1 MNLIRKACFVTAF
14 IFALMPV
21 LSFAQYQHMVE
32 PFWSNLRNPLRY
44 EIGGGLV
51 MPSGSFTGVVRVVD
65 AGGEFKGDSTASRK
79 LPGSGFGGG
88 IGLCLP
94 FKATGHISCWA
105 VAAQLTA
112 NMYTWSDL
120 NQTMNTS
127 GTYKASTPSLNAA
140 TMQVCL
146 PIGIDYKIGN
156 DAILTKRLPM
166 GATFGLG
173 VIPQIMMTNLQGVSG
188 YTPQYG
194 YSCLPYAKFDW
205 SVFTGFCWK
214 IRAMYSM
221 GNVNLMDVN
230 RSLNNLTDGPFK
242 FSSTSQLSLSLIIM
256 PFSGGWKEYTWYN
269 TFDTYNQHDK
279 FN

>member
-1 MNLIRKACFVTAF
+1 MNLIRKACFVSAF
-14 IFALMPV
+14 IFSLLPV

-32 PFWSNLRNPLRY
+32 PFWSNLRNPERY

-51 MPSGSFTGVVRVVD
+51 MPSGSFTGVVRVLG
-65 AGGEFKGDSTASRK
+65 AGDVYKGDSTATRAIK
-79 LPGSGFGGG
+79 GNGFGGT
-88 IGLCLP
+88 IGLNMP

-105 VAAQLTA
+105 VAAQLQL

-120 NQTMNTS
+120 NQTMGSN
-127 GTYKASTPSLNAA
+127 GQYKKATPSLNAA
-140 TMQVCL
+140 TMQVAI

-166 GATFGLG
+166 GASFGIG
-173 VIPQIMMTNLQGVSG
+173 FIPQIMTTNLQGVSG
-188 YTPQYG
+188 STAQYG

-205 SVFTGFCWK
+205 SVFTGWCWK
-214 IRAMYSM
+214 LRFMYSA
-221 GNVNLMDVN
+221 GNVNLLDVN
-230 RSLNNLTDGPFK
+230 RKIANINDGPFK
-242 FSSTSQLSLSLIIM
+242 FSSGSTISASFIIM
-256 PFSGGWKEYTWYN
+256 PFSGRWSEYTWYN